1 MEYKK
6 TFSFVF
12 VIVAIIVGVALFKQ
26 FDSETLRFEKPAL
39 AVVYII
45 TFVFSLFIIIRGLR
59 GK

>member
-1 MEYKK
+1 MENKK

-26 FDSETLRFEKPAL
+26 FDSETLRFQKPAL

-45 TFVFSLFIIIRGLR
+45 TLVFSLFIIIRGLR